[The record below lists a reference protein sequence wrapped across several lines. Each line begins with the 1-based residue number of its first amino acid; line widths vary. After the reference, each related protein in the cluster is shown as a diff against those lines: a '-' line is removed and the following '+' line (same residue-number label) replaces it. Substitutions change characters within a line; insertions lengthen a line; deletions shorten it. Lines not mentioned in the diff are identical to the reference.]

1 MKIQIV
7 IEADFKEEELD
18 KLKDE
23 KTGFAPSKGE
33 YADSITVGHDNGI
46 GMIHVYNPTEYGMK
60 NFKGIGAEILSN
72 VQVKE
77 VKMMK

>member
-7 IEADFKEEELD
+7 IEADFNEEELV

-23 KTGFAPSKGE
+23 KTGLTPSKRE
-33 YADSITVGHDNGI
+33 YTNSIAVGHDNGI

-60 NFKGIGAEILSN
+60 NFKGIGADILSN
-72 VQVKE
+72 VHVKD

>member
-1 MKIQIV
+1 M
-7 IEADFKEEELD
+7 
-18 KLKDE
+18 
-23 KTGFAPSKGE
+23 
-33 YADSITVGHDNGI
+33 GHDNGI